1 MRPTFVTF
9 FNWVKGIDMAD
20 RQNDMTDEQAV
31 AAPALDARASAVRC
45 KWRYAPLF
53 VMLPLFSCLYYYIT
67 TLPGRSTLAHDEM
80 WGATA
85 ANLSFFDAI
94 NFTLRFDVHPPLYYA
109 QLNLW
114 ALAGHSDMWLQ
125 ANSVA
130 WLLGAATIAFYL
142 VLKKCDGLS
151 ATIAAALIL
160 SSPMLIGY
168 SVLVRMYTFLSFLTL
183 AGLMASEN
191 ILESISDRSVVRPRQ
206 WLVLLLVQIA
216 VIYSYAIGVLIV
228 VANFLYTLLEA
239 WNIRTPRRFFVRWA
253 AMNIALGLLALPV
266 IANSFIRQAG
276 HAASPGFEDVLSSLT
291 QLTVGTSLYG
301 IGIRGV
307 LLFVILLSLFGGA
320 ATLSVRSRN
329 LIVSYCVFPIAF
341 AVIASHVLKP
351 MWLTHSFLFCV
362 PIALV
367 AVGHFVGTLFKRFPR
382 IAGTQFK
389 SGAAIFAAVMVIL
402 GSITGIRNAIPEKV
416 PNYPVLVADLKR
428 NVLSGDCVVAL
439 NTFDVFWGLSR
450 YLVGTGWN
458 EGLQIQAAPAQRW
471 KTIMAAIPPGLALWL
486 DLAPRSDRFDYGNIH
501 VIGGYPKDMGP
512 SCQRAFFVGGS
523 PDFENVPAA
532 VRSAPLLAASG
543 PVMIRGPQ
551 RVGNAAQRSVLV
563 PQHEIGQ

>member
-1 MRPTFVTF
+1 
-9 FNWVKGIDMAD
+9 MAD
-20 RQNDMTDEQAV
+20 QQNDMTDEKAV

-45 KWRYAPLF
+45 EWRYAPLF
-53 VMLPLFSCLYYYIT
+53 VMLPLFSCLYYFIT

-80 WGATA
+80 WGA
-85 ANLSFFDAI
+85 LSFFDAI
-94 NFTLRFDVHPPLYYA
+94 EFTLRFDVHPPLYYA

-130 WLLGAATIAFYL
+130 WLLGTATLAFYL
-142 VLKKCDGLS
+142 VRKKSDGLS

-216 VIYSYAIGVLIV
+216 VIYSYATGVIIV

-239 WNIRTPRRFFVRWA
+239 WNLRAPRRFFVRWA

-266 IANSFIRQAG
+266 IANSFIRQVG

-320 ATLSVRSRN
+320 ATLVR
-329 LIVSYCVFPIAF
+329 
-341 AVIASHVLKP
+341 
-351 MWLTHSFLFCV
+351 
-362 PIALV
+362 AL
-367 AVGHFVGTLFKRFPR
+367 AQPH
-382 IAGTQFK
+382 
-389 SGAAIFAAVMVIL
+389 
-402 GSITGIRNAIPEKV
+402 
-416 PNYPVLVADLKR
+416 
-428 NVLSGDCVVAL
+428 CVVL
-439 NTFDVFWGLSR
+439 CLSDSICGHCKSCFKANVAYSLLSVLCSSCDGCCR
-450 YLVGTGWN
+450 
-458 EGLQIQAAPAQRW
+458 AFR
-471 KTIMAAIPPGLALWL
+471 
-486 DLAPRSDRFDYGNIH
+486 RH
-501 VIGGYPKDMGP
+501 VIQTLSPHCRDAIQVRCRNYCGCHGY
-512 SCQRAFFVGGS
+512 
-523 PDFENVPAA
+523 
-532 VRSAPLLAASG
+532 SG
-543 PVMIRGPQ
+543 KHHGHSQCRP
-551 RVGNAAQRSVLV
+551 
-563 PQHEIGQ
+563 